1 MTTKGIIVLVIFA
14 LLWVWTVY
22 EMHVAPEVDDNGNI
36 IKDKM
41 KFDITEEDING
52 DLNCMYGKKEE

>member
-22 EMHVAPEVDDNGNI
+22 EMHMAPEVDEKGNI

-52 DLNCMYGKKEE
+52 DLNCMYGKEEE

>member
-1 MTTKGIIVLVIFA
+1 MTIKGIIVLIIFA

-36 IKDKM
+36 IKGLNAVNACDNVFY
-41 KFDITEEDING
+41 KF
-52 DLNCMYGKKEE
+52 